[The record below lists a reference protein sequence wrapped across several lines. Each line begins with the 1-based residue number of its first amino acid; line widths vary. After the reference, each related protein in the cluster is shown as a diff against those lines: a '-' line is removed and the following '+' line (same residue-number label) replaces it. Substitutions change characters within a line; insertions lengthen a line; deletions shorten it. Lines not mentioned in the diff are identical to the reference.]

1 MGPTVPL
8 DVRCACPATRRIPV
22 RLVSDGLAELRRQ
35 VLGSLGPDVPLL
47 TYWCRHCKR
56 VVTLT
61 ARDLFLAD

>member
-1 MGPTVPL
+1 
-8 DVRCACPATRRIPV
+8 V

-35 VLGSLGPDVPLL
+35 VLGSLEAEVPLL